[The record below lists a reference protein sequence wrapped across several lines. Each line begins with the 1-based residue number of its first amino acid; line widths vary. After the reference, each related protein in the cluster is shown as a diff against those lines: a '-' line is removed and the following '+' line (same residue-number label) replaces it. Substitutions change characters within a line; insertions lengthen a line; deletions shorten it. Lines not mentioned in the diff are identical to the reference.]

1 MHVVLEEGLDI
12 SILQET
18 LKKDFDQMDQL
29 EGQYRV
35 TNILK
40 EVVDRKGPPCPFC
53 DVKEELRLKQ
63 YVERHKPIIT
73 LSKVILSGI
82 VIL

>member
-1 MHVVLEEGLDI
+1 MVFEEGLDK
-12 SILQET
+12 SGLPET
-18 LKKDFDQMDQL
+18 LKEDFNQLDQL

-35 TNILK
+35 TTILK

-53 DVKEELRLKQ
+53 DVQEELRLKQ
-63 YVERHKPIIT
+63 YVEQHRPIIT